1 MREYREKIYKTI
13 RTFAILTFSLMAS
26 CTGNKEY
33 DQVLKNADSLMSVDD
48 DSAHIALRMLD
59 RVKPLFSDFTQS
71 QRMRYELLFH
81 KAMNKADCVFTSD
94 SVMLRVVDYYNRH
107 GSANDRMLAYY
118 VLGCVYRDMH
128 EAPLA
133 LEYYNKATEQA
144 DTMSSDC
151 DYATLCRVYSQM
163 GMLFDKQH
171 LPYQELA
178 SLDKAVKYAYLAK
191 DTLNA
196 IRYYQNRIGAYEYL
210 NDEDSI
216 AFTNIQAANMFREHG
231 YMVDSKIA
239 YGCNL
244 MYYLERGKLKE
255 ANKAFIAYQS
265 TNYEG
270 NSNWKD
276 AYAYVLYEKGMYYIG
291 MEKMD
296 SAYICLLQSLKQC
309 KSFSNKAVAT
319 KGLAIYYTKTK
330 NPSLAAKYALMSS
343 AYKDSD
349 LIITRQGQ
357 LQQVQAMFDYNR
369 NKDVASKA
377 LMKAENRMIMICVI
391 VICAVL
397 LFVGTSLFY
406 RKKIGRRNQ
415 WVAMMRQMYNESV
428 MQLNVAKQELERLQN
443 LNENAIT
450 ALVREKEV
458 EIEKLQ
464 SEVKKYEDANIGHSL
479 SELDKQLKQTAIY
492 RKLIYLEKHPQEK
505 ITTADWLNLEE
516 TIESLV
522 YGFASLKQK
531 LNVKEYH
538 ICLLVK
544 LHFTPS
550 SISAFV
556 GTSLSDVSVSRQR
569 MLAKVC
575 GYSGKA
581 KEFDNYIHHV
591 L

>member
-1 MREYREKIYKTI
+1 
-13 RTFAILTFSLMAS
+13 
-26 CTGNKEY
+26 
-33 DQVLKNADSLMSVDD
+33 
-48 DSAHIALRMLD
+48 
-59 RVKPLFSDFTQS
+59 
-71 QRMRYELLFH
+71 
-81 KAMNKADCVFTSD
+81 
-94 SVMLRVVDYYNRH
+94 
-107 GSANDRMLAYY
+107 
-118 VLGCVYRDMH
+118 
-128 EAPLA
+128 
-133 LEYYNKATEQA
+133 
-144 DTMSSDC
+144 
-151 DYATLCRVYSQM
+151 
-163 GMLFDKQH
+163 
-171 LPYQELA
+171 
-178 SLDKAVKYAYLAK
+178 
-191 DTLNA
+191 
-196 IRYYQNRIGAYEYL
+196 
-210 NDEDSI
+210 
-216 AFTNIQAANMFREHG
+216 
-231 YMVDSKIA
+231 
-239 YGCNL
+239 
-244 MYYLERGKLKE
+244 
-255 ANKAFIAYQS
+255 
-265 TNYEG
+265 
-270 NSNWKD
+270 
-276 AYAYVLYEKGMYYIG
+276 
-291 MEKMD
+291 
-296 SAYICLLQSLKQC
+296 
-309 KSFSNKAVAT
+309 
-319 KGLAIYYTKTK
+319 
-330 NPSLAAKYALMSS
+330 
-343 AYKDSD
+343 
-349 LIITRQGQ
+349 
-357 LQQVQAMFDYNR
+357 
-369 NKDVASKA
+369 
-377 LMKAENRMIMICVI
+377 
-391 VICAVL
+391 
-397 LFVGTSLFY
+397 
-406 RKKIGRRNQ
+406 
-415 WVAMMRQMYNESV
+415 MMRQMYNESV